1 MKNTHISPKRAT
13 TQMQDILRLKHTC
26 ITTYH
31 ILLDENMPE
40 HRRIELALEHL
51 KIVQ

>member
-1 MKNTHISPKRAT
+1 MKNTHEPSKRAT

-26 ITTYH
+26 ITTYQ
-31 ILLDENMPE
+31 ILINDEIPE